1 MFVHLHCHSHYSFLR
16 AVPSPQEQ
24 VAAAAGQ
31 KMPAVALTDTGGLY
45 AAVLFYQAAREAGV
59 KPIVGVVLEI
69 EAASPKTKN
78 GNAKESLLLLAAN
91 FQGYS
96 NLCRLIT
103 RCQLNEKPVAL
114 ELLNEHHAGLIALYA
129 PTQARPT
136 QAAPSG
142 ICRGGA
148 ETRPGAA
155 SSALT
160 TGTEGIARL
169 KEIFGDALY
178 LEAHH
183 FSASQS
189 GNLRAA
195 LALSRA
201 LSVPVVA
208 TNQVHFLRP
217 EEHLHHRVLNAVR
230 LGSLLTKVAPPDIV
244 NAEAYF
250 KSAEEMQRAF
260 ADLPEALRAT
270 LEIAE
275 RCNLELPLGKTI
287 FPEFPVPEGESPFS
301 YLWKL
306 CFEGARE
313 RYRPLRPEVLRG

>member
-16 AVPSPQEQ
+16 AVPSPQEL

-31 KMPAVALTDTGGLY
+31 KMPAIALTDTGGLY
-45 AAVLFYQAAREAGV
+45 AAVPFYQAAREAGV

-103 RCQLNEKPVAL
+103 RCQLNEKPASL

-195 LALSRA
+195 LALSCA

-250 KSAEEMQRAF
+250 KSAEEMQR
-260 ADLPEALRAT
+260 
-270 LEIAE
+270 
-275 RCNLELPLGKTI
+275 
-287 FPEFPVPEGESPFS
+287 
-301 YLWKL
+301 
-306 CFEGARE
+306 
-313 RYRPLRPEVLRG
+313 